1 MKQTGTALLHYT
13 KSTWLAQG
21 RGTIVSQ
28 AQLRRIPESE
38 GDYLNKNKK
47 KISVS
52 YLVDKIL
59 EFDAKN
65 K

>member
-52 YLVDKIL
+52 
-59 EFDAKN
+59 
-65 K
+65 